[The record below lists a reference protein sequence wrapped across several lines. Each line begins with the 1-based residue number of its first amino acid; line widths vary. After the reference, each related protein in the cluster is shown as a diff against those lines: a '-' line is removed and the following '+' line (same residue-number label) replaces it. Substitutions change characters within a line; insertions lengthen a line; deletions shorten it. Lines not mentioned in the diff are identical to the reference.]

1 MQLKEN
7 SATNKN
13 IEIKLSFVN
22 GLKETV
28 LKEIAKNKNVQVLR
42 VNEDSI
48 YVAFFKTYESVLNL
62 KSVSKAYILF
72 QDNVYNPLYISTH
85 KSIVGELI
93 DRVITGKKR
102 EFKTFTILCAGSNSP
117 EVRSIKKYITATFM
131 LVEKEEADLK
141 IHIIKVNN
149 TWEVGVQISPRPLS
163 LRSYKIENMSGAMD
177 PTIAYAL
184 NSECNMLKKKSYLN
198 AFSGSATLL
207 IEAGLEY
214 AHLESLV
221 GFDNNKT
228 HLSLAIQNIK
238 KAGLLTRITLKEKNI
253 FDTPELGMFDVITA
267 DLPFGMVISKG
278 ENLEKLYTQFVR
290 FCEKSLHTD
299 GILALFT
306 NEYAILEIILTASKF
321 KILKTLDL
329 KIPTNV
335 HSYLKPKIFWCIFKK

>member
-13 IEIKLSFVN
+13 VEFKLSFVN
-22 GLKETV
+22 GLKEVV
-28 LKEIAKNKNVQVLR
+28 LKEIEKNKNIHVHR
-42 VNEDSI
+42 TDEDSVYI
-48 YVAFFKTYESVLNL
+48 SYFETHEWVLNL
-62 KSVSKAYILF
+62 KSVSKAYIISRN
-72 QDNVYNPLYISTH
+72 DRYNPSYITSH

-93 DRVITGKKR
+93 EKVTADKKR
-102 EFKTFTILCAGSNSP
+102 EFKTFNIMCAGSNSP
-117 EVRSIKKYITATFM
+117 EVKNINKYIESTFA
-131 LVEKEEADLK
+131 LVKKEEADLK

-184 NSECNMLKKKSYLN
+184 NSECNILNKKSYLN

-238 KAGLLTRITLKEKNI
+238 KSGLLTRITLKEKNI
-253 FDTPELGMFDVITA
+253 YDSLEFGTFDVITA
-267 DLPFGMVISKG
+267 DLPFGMAISKG
-278 ENLEKLYTQFVR
+278 ENLQKMYTQFIY
-290 FCEKSLHTD
+290 FCEKSLYTD
-299 GILALFT
+299 GVLAIFT
-306 NEYAILEIILTASKF
+306 NEPTLLETVIASSKFEII
-321 KILKTLDL
+321 KILDL

-335 HSYLKPKIFWCIFKK
+335 HLYLKPKIFWCVFKK